1 MLNNPP
7 SISVTHEPDPF
18 MAGALG
24 RPLWLAVDDSVGD
37 SLALR
42 LLEQLGSRP
51 SARVLWT
58 SRPGPDLLAMKPVV
72 PGRDFVPVHLEVEDE
87 VIETAIPSAS
97 AIAARSELLAREH
110 GVSQVELER
119 LLRLAALARTWK
131 RLDRVVTNRLLT
143 LRIPSL
149 DGLLIPHCVAP
160 EEAVALLGLSL
171 RAHGDFSV
179 WREGGLT
186 RTIGAARFY
195 RAVAIQSIP
204 GLDAWLTYAAGHWL
218 QSGQR
223 RPLSLLDGIA
233 TRVGRALRARDYLQV
248 RFRAHDCRA
257 VWEEVLFFFDVV
269 LLQTMGALDQLARLL
284 HYLYSVP
291 GSDRTPSWR
300 RRHKDG
306 WVAALAE
313 KSSSIAALAQ
323 TGQQL
328 GDVVDIVAEL
338 RNAIHEAPLSD
349 EVHDWD
355 DAPQTCVWGAGLI
368 ALTPSEDVTRMVD
381 AVARRGGPIAW
392 GISDRRSH
400 DGAVLIDPG
409 LFAEQ
414 ALRATTAAVAL
425 VLSHGDLDL
434 LKAPVPRDLS
444 YWVPDQREREHSA
457 ALVGLDRGGLRQD
470 RATFA

>member
-1 MLNNPP
+1 
-7 SISVTHEPDPF
+7 
-18 MAGALG
+18 
-24 RPLWLAVDDSVGD
+24 
-37 SLALR
+37 
-42 LLEQLGSRP
+42 
-51 SARVLWT
+51 
-58 SRPGPDLLAMKPVV
+58 MKPVV
-72 PGRDFVPVHLEVEDE
+72 QERDFVPVIVEVGDE

-110 GVSQVELER
+110 GVSQLELER

-131 RLDRVVTNRLLT
+131 RLDRVVTNRPLT

-149 DGLLIPHCVAP
+149 DGLLVPYCVP
-160 EEAVALLGLSL
+160 PKEAVALLGLSL

-179 WREGGLT
+179 WRDGGLT
-186 RTIGAARFY
+186 RSLDAARFY
-195 RAVAIQSIP
+195 RAVAIQSIS
-204 GLDAWLTYAAGHWL
+204 GLDAWLAYAVGRWL
-218 QSGQR
+218 QNGQR

-233 TRVGRALRARDYLQV
+233 TRIGRALRARDYLQV
-248 RFRAHDCRA
+248 RLRAPDFRA

-284 HYLYSVP
+284 HHVYGVP

-300 RRHKDG
+300 RRRKDG
-306 WVAALAE
+306 WVAALAKE
-313 KSSSIAALAQ
+313 SSSIAALAQ

-338 RNAIHEAPLSD
+338 RNAIHESPLSD

-355 DAPQTCVWGAGLI
+355 DAPQTYVWGAGLI
-368 ALTPSEDVTRMVD
+368 ALTPDEDVTRMVD
-381 AVARRGGPIAW
+381 TVARRGGHIAW
-392 GISDRRSH
+392 GISDRRS

-414 ALRATTAAVAL
+414 ALRATTAAIAL
-425 VLSHGDLDL
+425 VFSNADLDL
-434 LKAPVPRDLS
+434 LKAPVPADLS
-444 YWVPDQREREHSA
+444 YWIPDQRDREHSA